1 MFKYPLGLLGV
12 VLIALTT
19 WAVQRLGRPRRAERL
34 AGRAVLYVVVMTGRL
49 VDHLTGRHQ
58 TPPAPPRRW
67 RQRFVDEARAAAAF
81 SHPNQD

>member
-1 MFKYPLGLLGV
+1 
-12 VLIALTT
+12 
-19 WAVQRLGRPRRAERL
+19 
-34 AGRAVLYVVVMTGRL
+34 LYVVVMTGRL